1 MNYRVTR
8 IVGVKDDI
16 EVVKL
21 SCEKKIKVTPQEYNR
36 KLLDFYDSWGVKLDY
51 VEIEST
57 PILKGQRGGR
67 KPIVEDLVLMKFIED
82 NPTLNQ
88 RQVARKFGI
97 SHQAVSYKIQK
108 LKRNG

>member
-1 MNYRVTR
+1 MSYRVTR
-8 IVGVKDDI
+8 IVGVKDDV

-21 SCEKKIKVTPQEYNR
+21 SCEKKIKITPQEYN
-36 KLLDFYDSWGVKLDY
+36 KQLKDFYDSWGVKLDY

-67 KPIVEDLVLMKFIED
+67 KPIVSDVVLLRYVEE
-82 NPTLNQ
+82 NPTLTQ

>member
-21 SCEKKIKVTPQEYNR
+21 SCCKKIKVTPQEYNR
-36 KLLDFYDSWGVKLDY
+36 QLKDFYDSWGVRLDF
-51 VEIEST
+51 VEVEAA

-67 KPIVEDLVLMKFIED
+67 KPVISTVELLRFMEA
-82 NPTLNQ
+82 NPEMNQ
-88 RQVARKFGI
+88 TAVGRHFRI
-97 SHQAVSYKIQK
+97 SKQAVSYKLNKIK
-108 LKRNG
+108 NG